1 MPTTG
6 QLRWNGHI
14 PRNKQILKMPRKETE
29 DLNRPIWNKETKL
42 NCNPQ
47 ILLVKKK
54 CVCQGSKNKV
64 YKS

>member
-47 ILLVKKK
+47 ILLVKT
-54 CVCQGSKNKV
+54 
-64 YKS
+64 